1 MNSRLIVPQL
11 INFFA
16 YLLIQIVVV
25 RNLVLFDVAFCY
37 VYIAFI
43 LLLPIE
49 LSVITAM
56 LLAFASGLLV
66 DVFYN
71 TLGIHA
77 AASVF
82 IMFIRQR
89 WLGFLTPRGGYDI
102 GIAATP
108 QALGLRWFVT
118 YAFPLVVV
126 HHVLIFFIE
135 IATVQ
140 LFSYTLAKIFASAI
154 FTVLMMVI
162 IQYILY
168 SSSRTRRSAL

>member
-1 MNSRLIVPQL
+1 MNSRQLLPQIL
-11 INFFA
+11 NFFA
-16 YLLIQIVVV
+16 YILIQIIVV

-49 LSVITAM
+49 IGVVTAM
-56 LLAFASGLLV
+56 LFGFVSGLLV

-71 TLGIHA
+71 TFGIHA
-77 AASVF
+77 AACVF

-89 WLGFLTPRGGYDI
+89 WLTFLTPRGGYDI
-102 GIAATP
+102 GIASTP

-118 YAFPLVVV
+118 YAFPLILI
-126 HHVLIFFIE
+126 HHALIFFIE
-135 IATVQ
+135 VADFQ
-140 LFSYTLAKIFASAI
+140 LFSFTLAKVLASAI
-154 FTVLMMVI
+154 FTLLMMVV

-168 SSSRTRRSAL
+168 SSSRRTAL

>member
-1 MNSRLIVPQL
+1 MNSRQLLPQVL
-11 INFFA
+11 NFFA
-16 YLLIQIVVV
+16 YLAIQIIVV

-49 LSVITAM
+49 LSVMTAM
-56 LLAFASGLLV
+56 LLAFGSGLLV
-66 DVFYN
+66 DIFYN

-89 WLGFLTPRGGYDI
+89 WLTFLTPRGGYDI

-118 YAFPLVVV
+118 YAFPLIVI
-126 HHVLIFFIE
+126 HHGLIFFIE
-135 IATVQ
+135 VATFQ
-140 LFSYTLAKIFASAI
+140 LFGYTLAKILASAI
-154 FTVLMMVI
+154 FTTLMIVV
-162 IQYILY
+162 IQYILH

>member
-1 MNSRLIVPQL
+1 MNSRQIVPQL

-49 LSVITAM
+49 LSVMTAM
-56 LLAFASGLLV
+56 LLAFTSGLLV

-82 IMFIRQR
+82 IMFIRQK
-89 WLGFLTPRGGYDI
+89 WLTVLTPRGGYDI
-102 GIAATP
+102 GTAATP

-118 YAFPLVVV
+118 YAFPLVIV
-126 HHVLIFFIE
+126 HHALIFFIE

-140 LFSYTLAKIFASAI
+140 LFSYTLAKVFTSAI
-154 FTVLMMVI
+154 FTVLMLVI
-162 IQYILY
+162 IQYILH

>member
-1 MNSRLIVPQL
+1 MNSRQVFPQVL
-11 INFFA
+11 NFFV
-16 YLLIQIVVV
+16 YLVIQIIIV

-49 LSVITAM
+49 VGGITAM
-56 LLAFASGLLV
+56 LLGFASGLLV
-66 DVFYN
+66 DAFYN
-71 TLGIHA
+71 TFGIHA

-89 WLGFLTPRGGYDI
+89 WLTFLTPRGGYDI
-102 GIAATP
+102 GTASTP

-118 YAFPLVVV
+118 YAFPLIFI
-126 HHVLIFFIE
+126 HHALIFFIE
-135 IATVQ
+135 VADFQ
-140 LFSYTLAKIFASAI
+140 LFSFTLAKILASAI
-154 FTVLMMVI
+154 FTLIMVTI

-168 SSSRTRRSAL
+168 SSSRRTVL

>member
-1 MNSRLIVPQL
+1 MNSRQLLPQVL
-11 INFFA
+11 NFFV
-16 YLLIQIVVV
+16 YIVIQIIVV

-49 LSVITAM
+49 LGVMSAM
-56 LLAFASGLLV
+56 LLAFGSGLLV

-89 WLGFLTPRGGYDI
+89 WLVFLTPRGGYDI
-102 GIAATP
+102 GVAATP

-118 YAFPLVVV
+118 YAFPLVLI
-126 HHVLIFFIE
+126 HHSLIFFIE
-135 IATVQ
+135 VATLQ

-154 FTVLMMVI
+154 FTLLMIVV

-168 SSSRTRRSAL
+168 SSSRSRRTVL